1 MLFYKIYAVKKVC
14 FNPKKL
20 ITFEPNKFMR
30 NMKKLL
36 PENGESVLSD
46 VTHTHT
52 QGVVQLKVG
61 DGCQ

>member
-1 MLFYKIYAVKKVC
+1 MLILRKYFFYPIC
-14 FNPKKL
+14 FNPKEL

-46 VTHTHT
+46 VTHTVKF
-52 QGVVQLKVG
+52 GLIA
-61 DGCQ
+61 

>member
-1 MLFYKIYAVKKVC
+1 MLFAKIYAVKKVC
-14 FNPKKL
+14 FNPKEL

-46 VTHTHT
+46 VTHTVKF
-52 QGVVQLKVG
+52 GLIA
-61 DGCQ
+61 

>member
-14 FNPKKL
+14 FNPKEL

-36 PENGESVLSD
+36 PENGESVLGS
-46 VTHTHT
+46 VTHTHTHTHTHT
-52 QGVVQLKVG
+52 QGVVQL
-61 DGCQ
+61 